1 MSDLHKKLKA
11 LRREQKIDLAEIE
24 KRTKINLEFLRAIES
39 GKFEVLPSTYI
50 RLFLKAYCIEIGAD
64 PVDALRQM
72 NILLGDKEPEAL
84 PIAAEEIPVEE
95 NGESDEGTETI
106 AMDHPPHEMR
116 SDWVKGAA
124 MIILLI
130 FSIYIIKQI
139 VSEQP
144 PQVSGNNAVV
154 ESTVEPIT
162 DIELISDCV
171 IDKTNTGSLDGDP
184 PYLAKIVSR
193 KAQVW
198 FRTETDSALPI
209 ENILHN
215 GQQDNFRFVER
226 FDILINP
233 TTNVDLYWSG
243 QLVPYLESTP
253 HPAKITLDGS
263 AKTVTV
269 QHYVPQN

>member
-1 MSDLHKKLKA
+1 MSNLHKKLKA
-11 LRREQKIDLAEIE
+11 LRREQKIDLAAIE
-24 KRTKINLEFLRAIES
+24 KRTKINLEYLKAIES

-64 PVDALRQM
+64 PVDALSQM
-72 NILLGDKEPEAL
+72 NILLGDEEPEAL

-162 DIELISDCV
+162 DIELINDFV
-171 IDKTNTGSLDGDP
+171 IDKTNTGSLDVDP

>member
-11 LRREQKIDLAEIE
+11 LRREQKIDLAAIE
-24 KRTKINLEFLRAIES
+24 KRTKINLEYLKAIES

-50 RLFLKAYCIEIGAD
+50 RLFLKAYCVEIGAD

-72 NILLGDKEPEAL
+72 NILLGAEEPEA
-84 PIAAEEIPVEE
+84 ISVAAEETLVVE
-95 NGESDEGTETI
+95 NGKLVDGTEPI
-106 AMDHPPHEMR
+106 AMEHPPHEIR
-116 SDWVKGAA
+116 SDWLKGAA
-124 MIILLI
+124 MIVLLI
-130 FSIYIIKQI
+130 FSIYIVKQI

-144 PQVSGNNAVV
+144 PQISSNNAVV
-154 ESTVEPIT
+154 EPTVEPIT
-162 DIELISDCV
+162 DFELINDYV
-171 IDKTNTGSLDGDP
+171 LDKTNTGSLEVNP
-184 PYLAKIVSR
+184 PYQAKIVSQ

-209 ENILHN
+209 ENILHS

-233 TTNVDLYWSG
+233 TNNVALYWSG
-243 QLVPYLESTP
+243 QLVTNLESTP

>member
-11 LRREQKIDLAEIE
+11 LRREQKIDLAAIE
-24 KRTKINLEFLRAIES
+24 KRTKINLDYLKAIES

-50 RLFLKAYCIEIGAD
+50 RLFLKAYCVEIGAD

-72 NILLGDKEPEAL
+72 HILLGADEPEL
-84 PIAAEEIPVEE
+84 IPVTAEKTLAEE
-95 NGESDEGTETI
+95 NGESNDGAEPI
-106 AMDHPPHEMR
+106 ALDPPHHEVR
-116 SDWVKGAA
+116 SDWLKGAA
-124 MIILLI
+124 MIVLLI
-130 FSIYIIKQI
+130 FSIYIVKQI

-144 PQVSGNNAVV
+144 PQTSGNNTLV
-154 ESTVEPIT
+154 EPLVEPIT
-162 DIELISDCV
+162 DFELINDYV
-171 IDKTNTGSLDGDP
+171 LDKTNTGSLEVNP
-184 PYLAKIVSR
+184 PYQAKIVSQET
-193 KAQVW
+193 QVW

-215 GQQDNFRFVER
+215 GQQDNFRFVDR

-233 TTNVDLYWSG
+233 TNNVALYWSG
-243 QLVPYLESTP
+243 KLVTNLDPTP

>member
-11 LRREQKIDLAEIE
+11 LRREQKIDLAAIE
-24 KRTKINLEFLRAIES
+24 KRTKINLEYLKAIES

-50 RLFLKAYCIEIGAD
+50 RLFLKAYCVEIGAD

-72 NILLGDKEPEAL
+72 NISLGAEEPKAS
-84 PIAAEEIPVEE
+84 PVVAEEISIGE
-95 NGESDEGTETI
+95 NGKPDDGTETI
-106 AMDHPPHEMR
+106 TMEHHPHEIR
-116 SDWVKGAA
+116 SDWLKGAT
-124 MIILLI
+124 MIVLLI
-130 FSIYIIKQI
+130 FSIYIVKQI

-144 PQVSGNNAVV
+144 PQTSGNNAVV

-162 DIELISDCV
+162 DFELINDYV
-171 IDKTNTGSLDGDP
+171 LDKTNTGSLDVNP
-184 PYLAKIVSR
+184 PYQAKIISQE
-193 KAQVW
+193 AQVW

-209 ENILHN
+209 ESILHN
-215 GQQDNFRFVER
+215 GQQDNFRFVDR

-233 TTNVDLYWSG
+233 TNNVALYWSG
-243 QLVPYLESTP
+243 KLVTNLDPTP

>member
-11 LRREQKIDLAEIE
+11 LRREQKIDLAAIE
-24 KRTKINLEFLRAIES
+24 KRTKINLEYLKAIES

-50 RLFLKAYCIEIGAD
+50 RLFLKAYCVEIGAD
-64 PVDALRQM
+64 PVDAMRQM
-72 NILLGDKEPEAL
+72 EILLGAEEPDSI
-84 PIAAEEIPVEE
+84 PITAEEIPVEE
-95 NGESDEGTETI
+95 KGEPDENIETI

-116 SDWVKGAA
+116 SDWVKGVT
-124 MIILLI
+124 MIVLLI
-130 FSIYIIKQI
+130 FSIYIVKQI
-139 VSEQP
+139 VSDQP
-144 PQVSGNNAVV
+144 PQASGNNAVL

-162 DIELISDCV
+162 DFELINDYV
-171 IDKTNTGSLDGDP
+171 LDKTNTGSLVVDP
-184 PYLAKIVSR
+184 PYQAKIVAR

-215 GQQDNFRFVER
+215 GQQDNFRFVKR

-233 TTNVDLYWSG
+233 TNNVDIYWSG
-243 QLVPYLESTP
+243 QLVPYLEPTP

-263 AKTVTV
+263 VKTVTI

>member
-24 KRTKINLEFLRAIES
+24 KRTKINLEFLKAIES

-72 NILLGDKEPEAL
+72 NILLGDEEPEAL

-162 DIELISDCV
+162 DIELINDFV
-171 IDKTNTGSLDGDP
+171 IDKTNTGSLDVDP

-233 TTNVDLYWSG
+233 TSNVDLYWSG

>member
-24 KRTKINLEFLRAIES
+24 KRTKINLEFLKAIES

-72 NILLGDKEPEAL
+72 NILLGDEEPEAL

-106 AMDHPPHEMR
+106 AMDHHPHEMR

-162 DIELISDCV
+162 DIELINDFV
-171 IDKTNTGSLDGDP
+171 IDKTNTGSLDVDP

-233 TTNVDLYWSG
+233 TSNVDLYWSG

-269 QHYVPQN
+269 QHYAPQN

>member
-11 LRREQKIDLAEIE
+11 LRREQKIDLAAIE
-24 KRTKINLEFLRAIES
+24 KRTKINLEYLKAIES
-39 GKFEVLPSTYI
+39 GNFEVLPSTYI
-50 RLFLKAYCIEIGAD
+50 RLFLKAYCVEIGAD

-72 NILLGDKEPEAL
+72 NILLGAEEPEA
-84 PIAAEEIPVEE
+84 ISVMAEETLVVE
-95 NGESDEGTETI
+95 NGELDDGTEPI
-106 AMDHPPHEMR
+106 AMDHPPHEIR
-116 SDWVKGAA
+116 SDWLKGAA
-124 MIILLI
+124 MIVLLI
-130 FSIYIIKQI
+130 FSIYIVKQI

-144 PQVSGNNAVV
+144 PQTSGNNAVV
-154 ESTVEPIT
+154 ESTVDPIT
-162 DIELISDCV
+162 DFELINDY
-171 IDKTNTGSLDGDP
+171 ILDKTNTGSLEVNP
-184 PYLAKIVSR
+184 PYQAKIVSQ

-209 ENILHN
+209 ENILHS

-233 TTNVDLYWSG
+233 TNNVAIYWSG
-243 QLVPYLESTP
+243 QLVTNLESTP

-269 QHYVPQN
+269 QHYEPQN

>member
-24 KRTKINLEFLRAIES
+24 KRTKINLEFLKAIES

-50 RLFLKAYCIEIGAD
+50 RLFLKAYCVEIGAD

-72 NILLGDKEPEAL
+72 NILLGDEEPEAL

-162 DIELISDCV
+162 DIELINDFV
-171 IDKTNTGSLDGDP
+171 IDKTNTGSLDVDP

>member
-11 LRREQKIDLAEIE
+11 LRREQKIDLAAIE
-24 KRTKINLEFLRAIES
+24 KRTKINLEYLKAIES

-50 RLFLKAYCIEIGAD
+50 RLFLKAYCVEIGAD

-72 NILLGDKEPEAL
+72 NILLGAEEPEA
-84 PIAAEEIPVEE
+84 ISVMAEETLVVE
-95 NGESDEGTETI
+95 NGELDDGTEPI
-106 AMDHPPHEMR
+106 AMDHPPHEIR
-116 SDWVKGAA
+116 SDWLKGAA
-124 MIILLI
+124 MIVLLI
-130 FSIYIIKQI
+130 FSIYIVKQI

-144 PQVSGNNAVV
+144 PQTSGNNAVV

-162 DIELISDCV
+162 DFELINDY
-171 IDKTNTGSLDGDP
+171 ILDKTNTGSLEVNP
-184 PYLAKIVSR
+184 PYQAKIVSQ

-209 ENILHN
+209 EKILHS

-233 TTNVDLYWSG
+233 TNNVDLYWSG
-243 QLVPYLESTP
+243 QLIPFLESTLY
-253 HPAKITLDGS
+253 PAKITLDGR
-263 AKTVTV
+263 AKTVIV

>member
-24 KRTKINLEFLRAIES
+24 KRTKINLEFLKAIES

-72 NILLGDKEPEAL
+72 NILLGDEEPEAL

-106 AMDHPPHEMR
+106 ATDHPPHEMR

-162 DIELISDCV
+162 DIELINDFV
-171 IDKTNTGSLDGDP
+171 IDKTNTGSLDVDP

-198 FRTETDSALPI
+198 VRTETDSALPI

-269 QHYVPQN
+269 QHYAPQN

>member
-1 MSDLHKKLKA
+1 MSDLHKRLKA
-11 LRREQKIDLAEIE
+11 LRREQKIDLAAIE
-24 KRTKINLEFLRAIES
+24 KRTKINLEYLKAIES
-39 GKFEVLPSTYI
+39 GKFEVLPSPYI

-72 NILLGDKEPEAL
+72 NILLGDKELETI

-162 DIELISDCV
+162 DIELINDFV
-171 IDKTNTGSLDGDP
+171 IDKTNTGSLDVDP

>member
-1 MSDLHKKLKA
+1 MSDLHKRLKA
-11 LRREQKIDLAEIE
+11 LRREQKIDLAAIE
-24 KRTKINLEFLRAIES
+24 KRTKINLEFLKAIES

-50 RLFLKAYCIEIGAD
+50 RLFLKAYCVEIGAD
-64 PVDALRQM
+64 PVDAMRQM
-72 NILLGDKEPEAL
+72 EILLGAEEPDSI
-84 PIAAEEIPVEE
+84 PITAEEIPVEE
-95 NGESDEGTETI
+95 KGEPAENIETI

-116 SDWVKGAA
+116 SDWVKGVT
-124 MIILLI
+124 MIVLLI
-130 FSIYIIKQI
+130 FSIYIVKQI
-139 VSEQP
+139 VSDQP
-144 PQVSGNNAVV
+144 PQASGNNAVL

-162 DIELISDCV
+162 DFELINDYV
-171 IDKTNTGSLDGDP
+171 LDKTNTGSLVVDP
-184 PYLAKIVSR
+184 PYQAKIVAR

-215 GQQDNFRFVER
+215 GQQDNFRFVKR

-233 TTNVDLYWSG
+233 TNNVDIYWSG
-243 QLVPYLESTP
+243 QLVPYLEPTP

-263 AKTVTV
+263 VKTVTI

>member
-11 LRREQKIDLAEIE
+11 LRREQKIDLAAIE
-24 KRTKINLEFLRAIES
+24 KRTKINLEYLKAIES
-39 GKFEVLPSTYI
+39 GNFEVLPSTYI
-50 RLFLKAYCIEIGAD
+50 RLFLKAYCVEIGAD

-72 NILLGDKEPEAL
+72 NILLGAEEPEA
-84 PIAAEEIPVEE
+84 ISVAAEETLVVE
-95 NGESDEGTETI
+95 NGELDDDTEPI
-106 AMDHPPHEMR
+106 AMEHPPHKVR
-116 SDWVKGAA
+116 SDWLKGAA
-124 MIILLI
+124 MIVLLI
-130 FSIYIIKQI
+130 FSIYIVKQI

-144 PQVSGNNAVV
+144 PQTSGNNAVV

-162 DIELISDCV
+162 DFELINDYV
-171 IDKTNTGSLDGDP
+171 LDKTNTGSLEVDP
-184 PYLAKIVSR
+184 PYQAKIVAR

-209 ENILHN
+209 ENILHS

-233 TTNVDLYWSG
+233 TNNVALYWSG
-243 QLVPYLESTP
+243 QLVTNLESTL

>member
-11 LRREQKIDLAEIE
+11 LRREQKIDLAAIE
-24 KRTKINLEFLRAIES
+24 KRTKINLEFLKAIES

-72 NILLGDKEPEAL
+72 NILLGDEEPEAL

-162 DIELISDCV
+162 DIELINDFV
-171 IDKTNTGSLDGDP
+171 IDKTNTGSLDVDP

>member
-1 MSDLHKKLKA
+1 MSDLHKRLKA

-24 KRTKINLEFLRAIES
+24 KRTKINLEFLKAIES

-72 NILLGDKEPEAL
+72 NILLGDEEPEAL

-162 DIELISDCV
+162 DIELINDFV
-171 IDKTNTGSLDGDP
+171 IDKTNTGSLDVGP

>member
-11 LRREQKIDLAEIE
+11 LRREQKIDLAAIE
-24 KRTKINLEFLRAIES
+24 KRTKINLEYLKAIES

-50 RLFLKAYCIEIGAD
+50 RLFLKAYCVEIGAD

-72 NILLGDKEPEAL
+72 NILLGDEEPEAL

-162 DIELISDCV
+162 DIELINDFV
-171 IDKTNTGSLDGDP
+171 IDKTNTGSLDVDP

>member
-11 LRREQKIDLAEIE
+11 LRREQKIDLTAIE
-24 KRTKINLEFLRAIES
+24 KRTKINLEYLKAIES

-50 RLFLKAYCIEIGAD
+50 RLFLKAYCVEIGAD

-72 NILLGDKEPEAL
+72 NILLGAEESEAI
-84 PIAAEEIPVEE
+84 PVAAEETLVEE
-95 NGESDEGTETI
+95 NGLPDDGTEPI
-106 AMDHPPHEMR
+106 AMDHPPHEIR
-116 SDWVKGAA
+116 SDWLKGAT
-124 MIILLI
+124 MIVLLI
-130 FSIYIIKQI
+130 FSIYIVKQI

-144 PQVSGNNAVV
+144 LQISSNNAVV
-154 ESTVEPIT
+154 EPTVEPIT
-162 DIELISDCV
+162 DFELINDYV
-171 IDKTNTGSLDGDP
+171 LDKTNIGSLEVNP
-184 PYLAKIVSR
+184 PYQAKIVSQE
-193 KAQVW
+193 AQVW

-233 TTNVDLYWSG
+233 TNNVALYWSG
-243 QLVPYLESTP
+243 QLVTNLESTP

>member
-11 LRREQKIDLAEIE
+11 LRREQKIDLAAIE
-24 KRTKINLEFLRAIES
+24 KRTKINLEYLKAIES

-50 RLFLKAYCIEIGAD
+50 RLFLKAYCVEIGAD

-72 NILLGDKEPEAL
+72 NILLGD
-84 PIAAEEIPVEE
+84 EELSDFSMTEEETPVEE
-95 NGESDEGTETI
+95 IVDTDENTETI
-106 AMDHPPHEMR
+106 AVDHPPHERR
-116 SDWVKGAA
+116 SEWIKGAT
-124 MIILLI
+124 MIVLLI

-144 PQVSGNNAVV
+144 SKDSGNNPVV
-154 ESTVEPIT
+154 ESSVEPIT
-162 DIELISDCV
+162 DFELINDY
-171 IDKTNTGSLDGDP
+171 ILDKTNTGSLDVDP

-198 FRTETDSALPI
+198 VRTETDSALPI

-226 FDILINP
+226 FDMLINP

-243 QLVPYLESTP
+243 QLVPYLESNP
-253 HPAKITLDGS
+253 YPAKITLDGT

-269 QHYVPQN
+269 QHYVPQK

>member
-1 MSDLHKKLKA
+1 MSDLHKRLKA
-11 LRREQKIDLAEIE
+11 LRREQKIDLAAIE
-24 KRTKINLEFLRAIES
+24 KRTKINLEYLKAIES

-50 RLFLKAYCIEIGAD
+50 RLFLKAYCVEIGAD
-64 PVDALRQM
+64 PVDAMRQM
-72 NILLGDKEPEAL
+72 EILLGAEEPDSI
-84 PIAAEEIPVEE
+84 PITAEEIPVEE
-95 NGESDEGTETI
+95 KGEPDENIETI

-116 SDWVKGAA
+116 SDWVKGVT
-124 MIILLI
+124 MIVLLI
-130 FSIYIIKQI
+130 FSIYIVKQI
-139 VSEQP
+139 VSDQP
-144 PQVSGNNAVV
+144 LQASGNNAVL

-162 DIELISDCV
+162 DFELINDYV
-171 IDKTNTGSLDGDP
+171 LDKTNTGSLVVDP
-184 PYLAKIVSR
+184 PYQAKIVAR

-215 GQQDNFRFVER
+215 GQQDNFRFVKR

-233 TTNVDLYWSG
+233 TNNVDIYWSG
-243 QLVPYLESTP
+243 QLVPYLEPTP

-263 AKTVTV
+263 VKTVTI

>member
-1 MSDLHKKLKA
+1 MSDLHKRLKA
-11 LRREQKIDLAEIE
+11 LRREQKIDLAAIE
-24 KRTKINLEFLRAIES
+24 KRTKINLEYLKAIES

-50 RLFLKAYCIEIGAD
+50 RLFLKAYCVEIGAD
-64 PVDALRQM
+64 PVDAMRQM
-72 NILLGDKEPEAL
+72 EILLGAEEPGSI
-84 PIAAEEIPVEE
+84 PITAEEIPVEE
-95 NGESDEGTETI
+95 KGEPDENIETI

-116 SDWVKGAA
+116 SDWVKGVT
-124 MIILLI
+124 MIVLLI
-130 FSIYIIKQI
+130 FSIYIVKQI
-139 VSEQP
+139 VSDQP
-144 PQVSGNNAVV
+144 LQASGNNAVL

-162 DIELISDCV
+162 DFELINDYV
-171 IDKTNTGSLDGDP
+171 LDKTNTGSLVVDP
-184 PYLAKIVSR
+184 PYQAKIVAR

-215 GQQDNFRFVER
+215 GQQDNFRFVKR

-233 TTNVDLYWSG
+233 TNNVDIYWSG
-243 QLVPYLESTP
+243 QLVPYLEPTP

-263 AKTVTV
+263 VKTVTI